1 MLAPRP
7 VRRLLVAPLV
17 PIVTLLA
24 ISALPLTAIVAAGM
38 SPWLPGRWRP
48 LRVLWVVLVMLVVES
63 LALVALLVLW
73 VASGFG
79 RHLRAPRW
87 QAAHYRLMR
96 AYLLVVVATARR
108 TFNLTFDVDAD
119 AARAVD
125 LDVDEALVTPLVE
138 AAASAGERDDRGG
151 HDGSATDA
159 DRRVPLI
166 VLSRHAGPGD
176 SLLLVHA
183 LLAQGFRPRIVLRS
197 SLQWVPALDVVLNR
211 LPNRFVSSGGGG
223 TDGAGTTSAAIGE
236 LAADMSP
243 GDALVLFPEGR
254 NFTPHRR
261 TTSIARLEELGRHD
275 EAERAREMRHVLVPR
290 LGGTSAAVSAAPSAD
305 VIFVAHTGLEDLSSF
320 VDLYR
325 GVPMDAS
332 IRVKLWRVPA
342 QQVPHAK
349 EAAAAWIDGWWR
361 RIDAWILANHG
372 RDALPEAA
380 AAAVPDDEDGNVT
393 PS

>member
-7 VRRLLVAPLV
+7 LRRLLVAPVV
-17 PIVTLLA
+17 PLVTLFA
-24 ISALPLTAIVAAGM
+24 ISALPLTAIVAAGL

-48 LRVLWVVLVMLVVES
+48 LRVLWVVLVMLVVET
-63 LALVALLVLW
+63 LALVALFALW
-73 VASGFG
+73 VASGLG
-79 RHLRAPRW
+79 RRLRAPRW
-87 QAAHYRLMR
+87 QDAHYRLMR
-96 AYLLVVVATARR
+96 LYLIVVVATARR
-108 TFNLTFDVDAD
+108 TLNLSFDVDAD

-125 LDVDEALVTPLVE
+125 LDLDRSLATPLAD
-138 AAASAGERDDRGG
+138 AAAPSGERSGELR
-151 HDGSATDA
+151 SATDA

-197 SLQWVPALDVVLNR
+197 SLQWVPVLDIVLNR
-211 LPNRFVSSGGGG
+211 LPNRFVTGAQGG
-223 TDGAGTTSAAIGE
+223 ATSVAIGA
-236 LAADMSP
+236 LAAGMSA

-254 NFTPHRR
+254 NFTPQRR

-305 VIFVAHTGLEDLSSF
+305 VIFVAHTGLEDLSSL

-332 IRVKLWRVPA
+332 IRVKLWRVA
-342 QQVPHAK
+342 AEDVPHVQGS
-349 EAAAAWIDGWWR
+349 AATWIDAWWR
-361 RIDAWILANHG
+361 RIDAWILEHHG
-372 RDALPEAA
+372 RGALPDAA
-380 AAAVPDDEDGNVT
+380 ATALPGDDDGT
-393 PS
+393 STSPTSAGGDRP